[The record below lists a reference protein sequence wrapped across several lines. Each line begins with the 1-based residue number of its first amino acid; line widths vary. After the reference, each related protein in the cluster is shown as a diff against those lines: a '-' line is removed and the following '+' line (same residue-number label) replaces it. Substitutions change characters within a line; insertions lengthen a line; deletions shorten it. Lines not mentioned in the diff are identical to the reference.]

1 MADVLEYPGMSVTE
15 ALIEAIK
22 AGDDARVNEILAAN
36 PNVRNSRNAQGET
49 PVLAAAY
56 RLRKDLVER
65 LLAAGAETDIY
76 EAAAVGQAERVRRF
90 VEERPELANSWAPDG
105 FTPLGLAAFFGHDE
119 VVSFLLAS
127 GGQVNAV
134 SKNDMKVMPL
144 HSAVAARRLG
154 AARLLLE
161 HGADVAARQEAGFTP
176 LHSAANNGQE
186 EMVRLLLAYGADVN
200 AKSPEGV
207 TPLQLALERG
217 HSAVVNFLERRG
229 AT

>member
-1 MADVLEYPGMSVTE
+1 VLEYRGMSVTE

-22 AGDDARVNEILAAN
+22 AGDDARVDEILAAN
-36 PNVRNSRNAQGET
+36 PNVQNSRNAQGET

-76 EAAAVGQAERVRRF
+76 EAAAVGQPERVRHL
-90 VEERPELANSWAPDG
+90 VQEQPELANSWAPDG
-105 FTPLGLAAFFGHDE
+105 FTPLGLASFFGHE
-119 VVSFLLAS
+119 EIVAFLLAN
-127 GGQVNAV
+127 GAQVNAV

-144 HSAVAARRLG
+144 HSAVAASRLSV
-154 AARLLLE
+154 ARLLLE
-161 HGADVAARQEAGFTP
+161 HAADVSATQEGGFTP

-186 EMVRLLLAYGADVN
+186 EMVRLLLAHGADVN
-200 AKSPEGV
+200 SKDPEGV
-207 TPLQLALERG
+207 TPLQLALERE
-217 HSAVVNFLERRG
+217 HSAVASLLKERG